1 MRQERGESS
10 ARRPHRSRDTPL
22 TYPWGLDGGI
32 HAAIEPAIGE
42 DTAPEIWLVV
52 LLKSEDTASP
62 IRRSLF

>member
-1 MRQERGESS
+1 M
-10 ARRPHRSRDTPL
+10 
-22 TYPWGLDGGI
+22 GI

-62 IRRSLF
+62 IRWSLF